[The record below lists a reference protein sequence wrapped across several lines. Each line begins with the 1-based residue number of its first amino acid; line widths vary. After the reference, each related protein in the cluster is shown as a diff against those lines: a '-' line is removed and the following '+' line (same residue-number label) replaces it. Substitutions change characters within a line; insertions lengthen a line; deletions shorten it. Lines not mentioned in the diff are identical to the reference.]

1 MAEGKY
7 KVSQKGEDGG
17 VPGTLSGMPG
27 LRAKKL
33 KGRLPPARPFCHGMV
48 VSVQRWEGYFPCPSP
63 IPVSPGHFRL
73 VRRHPGK

>member
-27 LRAKKL
+27 LRAKKQ
-33 KGRLPPARPFCHGMV
+33 KGRLRDLSVMGWWYQCSDGKVISPARRPFRYHRAISG
-48 VSVQRWEGYFPCPSP
+48 SSDG
-63 IPVSPGHFRL
+63 IL
-73 VRRHPGK
+73 VNK

>member
-27 LRAKKL
+27 LRAKKQ
-33 KGRLPPARPFCHGMV
+33 KGRLRDLSVMGWWYLFSDGKAISPACH
-48 VSVQRWEGYFPCPSP
+48 PSLLSG
-63 IPVSPGHFRL
+63 ITGHFRI
-73 VRRHPGK
+73 VSRHPGK